1 MILVTVPRP
10 LGRKTGGEET
20 YEDPEL
26 EEQEHDA
33 QIPQHISTAMRQ
45 RLGKTEVGSV
55 GRKWASDQINIYQQS
70 SGGFP
75 LHLWLFLLLI

>member
-33 QIPQHISTAMRQ
+33 QIPQHISTAMQ
-45 RLGKTEVGSV
+45 RLGKTEVESV
-55 GRKWASDQINIYQQS
+55 GRK
-70 SGGFP
+70 
-75 LHLWLFLLLI
+75 

>member
-26 EEQEHDA
+26 EEQEHA
-33 QIPQHISTAMRQ
+33 QIPQHISTAMQ
-45 RLGKTEVGSV
+45 RLGKTEVESV
-55 GRKWASDQINIYQQS
+55 GRK
-70 SGGFP
+70 
-75 LHLWLFLLLI
+75 